1 MVAMGGGPDIPSRS
15 ATKEKELVLC
25 ALSWPQEQCERGMQA
40 VREAFEDV
48 EVKYYYVKWDHGKSE
63 TDAPEG

>member
-1 MVAMGGGPDIPSRS
+1 
-15 ATKEKELVLC
+15 
-25 ALSWPQEQCERGMQA
+25 MQA